1 MSHDTSEAV
10 ISRPEPATTPPA
22 EGASARRR
30 AGRVLAIIGAV
41 VAVLIALRLWG
52 HFASE
57 HTLEKQ
63 AQANL
68 ALQVVVV
75 SPKPSNAVNELVLP
89 ANVQAFVEAPI
100 YARTNGYL
108 KAWYFDIGS
117 RVKKGDLLAEIDT
130 PEEDQQLDEAKAEYA
145 SAQANADLAARTADR
160 WESLL
165 KKNAVSKQETDQAT
179 SDLTAKKAAADAMA
193 ANVRRLEQLRSYEK
207 VYAPFDGV
215 ITARETD
222 TGALIAALNAPKEL
236 FHLAA
241 VDRLRVFTA
250 VPEDSASAIQH
261 AGEVTLTSDQF
272 PGKVFKGKVT
282 RNAGAI
288 DTATRTLNV
297 EIDID
302 NKAGDLLPGAY
313 GFVHITVPSAQA
325 PITIPSNTLLFRA
338 QGLQA
343 AVVRDGR
350 AYLVPVKIGHDF
362 GDTVEVA
369 SGLTPKDQVILDP
382 PDSILDGA
390 LVEATPAK

>member
-1 MSHDTSEAV
+1 MSHDSSEAV
-10 ISRPEPATTPPA
+10 LPRPAPSPAAPA
-22 EGASARRR
+22 DSPAVGRR
-30 AGRVLAIIGAV
+30 AGRILALVAGVVLA
-41 VAVLIALRLWG
+41 LILLRLWG
-52 HFASE
+52 HFAAE
-57 HTLEKQ
+57 HRL
-63 AQANL
+63 AQEARAHL
-68 ALQVVVV
+68 ALQVVTV
-75 SPKPSNAVNELVLP
+75 SPKPSSAVNELVLP

-100 YARTNGYL
+100 YARTDGYL
-108 KAWYFDIGS
+108 KKWYFDIGS

-130 PEEDQQLDEAKAEYA
+130 PEQDRQLDEARAELA
-145 SAQANADLAARTADR
+145 SAQANADLAARTAER

-179 SDLTAKKAAADAMA
+179 SDLAAKRAAAEAAA
-193 ANVRRLEQLRSYEK
+193 ANVRRLEQLQTYEK

-215 ITARETD
+215 ITARDTD
-222 TGALIAALNAPKEL
+222 TGQLIAAMNAPKEL

-250 VPEDSASAIQH
+250 VPEDSATAIQH
-261 AGEVTLTSDQF
+261 AGDVTLTSDQF
-272 PGKVFKGKVT
+272 PGRVFHGKVT

-288 DTATRTLNV
+288 DPATRTLNV
-297 EIDID
+297 EIDLD
-302 NKAGDLLPGAY
+302 NRAGDLLPGAY

-343 AVVRDGR
+343 AVVRNGR
-350 AYLVPVKIGHDF
+350 VVLVPVKIGHDF

-369 SGLTPKDQVILDP
+369 AGLTPKDQVILDP

-390 LVEATPAK
+390 EVEATPAK